1 MFGARTRRLTDAAM
15 TFTDMVLLVCVT
27 GTVLLAAVIMA
38 GVVFGWA
45 VRWWR

>member
-1 MFGARTRRLTDAAM
+1 MITD
-15 TFTDMVLLVCVT
+15 TVLLVCVT

-38 GVVFGWA
+38 GVMFGWV